1 MRRLLLTLLIIG
13 ALAGGYLIYAR
24 AMARLTRPA
33 EAPPVV
39 ALQPRSVAAQPPN
52 FAEAD
57 RYLTNA
63 DWTERAVFKI
73 KHSENAF
80 LYFDRY
86 ETRGPRVLVEPFAL
100 VWRPPQREDAAPYV
114 FLCEKAR
121 LTFERDFQLGGA
133 SPGRMI
139 GVALDGRVHITGPN
153 GLTLEGR
160 DCVFSEEELQLY
172 SDHHCKFAY
181 RPEGQR
187 LQVVTG
193 EADQVQIDLTPVTYP
208 ALGRDLPRV
217 APRPQRLT
225 LRKNVSLLF
234 QTREKEELR
243 STRIISRGPFVYDF
257 ERRLATF
264 QDDVQVTRPVTT
276 PQGESL
282 LDSLSCAWLAV
293 QFEEEPAEDAADAGA
308 LLVGD
313 ASPILGRL
321 RFRILRALGDPQHAV
336 RVHSEQSRFT
346 GQMRD
351 LVYDVVQRVLVMQDA
366 VETVRLEHDGA
377 TLYTPNLRL
386 VHDAE
391 MELTLAEG
399 TQAGRLD
406 YVRPATTDRPQQ
418 TFHALWNQR
427 VSLRPDPLQ
436 GETVVL
442 LEGEARVIQPGEQG
456 ILCDRLTLWMEGSRL
471 RRRGDSGSEPP
482 VPSAS
487 ESPGSASGVAAE
499 SQRLPLKRVL
509 AEGNVAMTTRQLQ
522 LTKTSRLDVAF
533 RPGVLPPM
541 HRNALGDRRDRPGR
555 ERALWVYETSLPL
568 PSPPPSDRAPI
579 LEDVRECE
587 GPQTVPVALRT
598 PAPAAPLVA
607 PASPN
612 EPPLVAQLASPLG
625 LSGTGDDLWDVQART
640 VEALVIQDPQTGR
653 ADVRRLVGEGK
664 VVVVQRP
671 RTKPAAEKNATDQEP
686 LSVTGDRLELLN
698 EGGVDQ
704 ALHLTGTPAHLRR
717 AGVHIEGDEL
727 FFDRAANVAKVIGKG
742 MMQLP
747 VKRTA
752 TGEELATPSPLDLH
766 WLREM
771 VFDGE
776 VAHFLHGVRG
786 RLQDS
791 VMRCDEMHVTLDR
804 RIDFSAERPNT
815 QDVSLK
821 HVRCQNGVE
830 VEVYRWEQQ
839 EITATAKGRAAEFQ
853 LQYLTGDFEARGP
866 GSLDVWQQDQHSRV
880 DVAPDAVARAN
891 QPVQAD
897 KLPWQYTN
905 VRFAGRL
912 TGNLH
917 QKHGTLSDRVRVTYA
932 PVERALE
939 VFVRDQLSQETES
952 SKGAVW
958 LGCDELQ
965 ISLHPGEGQER
976 DFVQFLAVGRLAR
989 VELEGRLFQANA
1001 ETLSYDESTKL
1012 FTLRG
1017 RGGHKASV
1025 SMQDRPGSPY
1035 RDFSSQV
1042 LQFNPAR
1049 RSVSIQGSDGA
1060 VGRQ

>member
-13 ALAGGYLIYAR
+13 SLTGGYLVYAR
-24 AMARLTRPA
+24 VLARLTRPG

-39 ALQPRSVAAQPPN
+39 ALEPRSLSTQPPN
-52 FAEAD
+52 FARAEQ
-57 RYLTNA
+57 YLTDV

-73 KHSENAF
+73 KHSDNAF

-86 ETRGPRVLVEPFAL
+86 ETRGQRVLVEPFAL
-100 VWRPPQREDAAPYV
+100 VWHPPQSDDSEPYV

-121 LTFERDFQLGGA
+121 LTFEREFQLGAA

-139 GVALDGRVHITGPN
+139 GVALDGAVLITGPH
-153 GLTLEGR
+153 GLKLEGR
-160 DCVFSEEELQLY
+160 DCVFSEDELQLY

-181 RPEGQR
+181 RPEGER

-193 EADQVQIDLTPVTYP
+193 EADQLQIDLTPVTYP

-217 APRPQRLT
+217 AQRPQRLT

-234 QTREKEELR
+234 QTREKEGLR
-243 STRIISRGPFVYDF
+243 STRIVSRGPFVYDF

-264 QDDVQVTRPVTT
+264 QDDVQVARPVVT
-276 PQGESL
+276 PEGQSM
-282 LDSLSCAWLAV
+282 LDSLACAWLAV
-293 QFEEEPAEDAADAGA
+293 QFEEEPGADADGEGS
-308 LLVGD
+308 LLAGD
-313 ASPILGRL
+313 ATPILGRL
-321 RFRILRALGDPQHAV
+321 RFRILRALGDAQHVV
-336 RVHSEQSRFT
+336 RVSSDQARFR

-351 LVYDVVQRVLVMQDA
+351 LVYDVIQRVLVMQDA

-377 TLYTPNLRL
+377 TLYTPTLRL
-386 VHDAE
+386 VHDDQ

-406 YVRPATTDRPQQ
+406 YVRPAEADRPQQ

-427 VSLRPDPLQ
+427 VSLQPDPLHAQ
-436 GETVVL
+436 TVVM

-456 ILCDRLTLWMEGSRL
+456 ILCDRLTLWVEGSRL
-471 RRRGDSGSEPP
+471 RRGERSSPVPDSGATS
-482 VPSAS
+482 S
-487 ESPGSASGVAAE
+487 SPANSPAAAE
-499 SQRLPLKRVL
+499 SRRLPLKRVL
-509 AEGNVAMTTRQLQ
+509 AEGNVAMTSRQLQ

-533 RPGVLPPM
+533 QPGTLPPVQ
-541 HRNALGDRRDRPGR
+541 RNALGAGPRRQRVW
-555 ERALWVYETSLPL
+555 WVYETSLPL
-568 PSPPPSDRAPI
+568 TDQAP
-579 LEDVRECE
+579 LPGNGPGGAVRR
-587 GPQTVPVALRT
+587 VL
-598 PAPAAPLVA
+598 PAAFSTPNLETMWGA
-607 PASPN
+607 PTSWPG
-612 EPPLVAQLASPLG
+612 EPHMVAQLASPLG
-625 LSGTGDDLWDVQART
+625 LSETGNEFWDVQART

-671 RTKPAAEKNATDQEP
+671 REQPAAAEGAPEQEP

-698 EGGVDQ
+698 EGGVEQ

-727 FFDRAANVAKVIGKG
+727 FFDRAANIAKVIGKG

-747 VKRTA
+747 VHRSA
-752 TGEELATPSPLDLH
+752 TGEELTTPSQLDLH

-776 VAHFLHGVRG
+776 TAHFLQGVRA

-804 RIDFSAERPNT
+804 RIDFSTERPNT
-815 QDVSLK
+815 QGVALK

-830 VEVYRWEQQ
+830 VEFYRWEQQ
-839 EITATAKGRAAEFQ
+839 EITATAKGRAVEFQ

-866 GSLDVWQQDQHSRV
+866 GHLDVWQQEEQARV

-917 QKHGTLSDRVRVTYA
+917 HKHGTLFDRVRVTYA
-932 PVERALE
+932 PVERVLE

-965 ISLHPGEGQER
+965 ISLHPWEGQER
-976 DFVQFLAVGRLAR
+976 DYVQLLAVGRVAR

-1035 RDFSSQV
+1035 RDFSSQM

-1060 VGRQ
+1060 VGR